1 MKLYRRLLDYE
12 NPNSLGSRLRR
23 RRAGLLEAA
32 IRAAAQ
38 GLDRKLRLVDI
49 GGREVYWQILSP
61 GFLDKHVEHI
71 LLLNP
76 EEPETAHGRLFSRA
90 VADACDLR
98 RFADSSF
105 DFVHS
110 NSVIEHVGD

>member
-1 MKLYRRLLDYE
+1 MKLYRRLPDYE

-23 RRAGLLEAA
+23 RRAGLLDAA
-32 IRAAAQ
+32 IRAAAH

-71 LLLNP
+71 LLLSP

-105 DFVHS
+105 RAYPVKTDPHY
-110 NSVIEHVGD
+110 I